1 MVFKINIPR
10 IKYKHIPIRPIRRR
24 IPKTMNIHDQHGQS
38 AFNPKARTR
47 LNPPLDGPVV
57 VVVTG

>member
-10 IKYKHIPIRPIRRR
+10 IKYRHIPIRARRR
-24 IPKTMNIHDQHGQS
+24 IIPKTMKIHDQHGQS

-47 LNPPLDGPVV
+47 LNPLVVGAFV